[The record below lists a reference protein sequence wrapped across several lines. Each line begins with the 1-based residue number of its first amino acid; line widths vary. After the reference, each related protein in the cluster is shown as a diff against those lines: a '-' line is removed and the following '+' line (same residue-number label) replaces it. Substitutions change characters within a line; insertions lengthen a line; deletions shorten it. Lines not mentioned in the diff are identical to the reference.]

1 MALPSEEEIQ
11 EVFNLFNPEGSGIK
25 IKEIGTVMRSLG
37 LASSQAQLSEFA
49 TEAAQIDDTF
59 VQFSVFLSFVKR
71 AQTHEASKSV
81 DFEKEMKGLHEGIK
95 HFCDKLTQKQSRETN
110 ADMVK
115 ISDIKHLLSAVG
127 DKMSEEELEEM
138 SREMRGT
145 CRIQDGRVS
154 FEDFV
159 KMLKS

>member
-1 MALPSEEEIQ
+1 M
-11 EVFNLFNPEGSGIK
+11 GID
-25 IKEIGTVMRSLG
+25 
-37 LASSQAQLSEFA
+37 
-49 TEAAQIDDTF
+49 EAY
-59 VQFSVFLSFVKR
+59 VQFSDFISFVKR
-71 AQTHEASKSV
+71 AQSHEASKSV
-81 DFEKEMKGLHEGIK
+81 DFDKEMKGLHEGIK

-138 SREMRGT
+138 SREMRAS

-154 FEDFV
+154 FEDLV
-159 KMLKS
+159 RLLKS